1 MCGMNERGS
10 NGRREFGP
18 LAAVVAA
25 GGGHR
30 DVYVPLYAACD
41 TVGDVRNVA
50 VDGVVAHRRSGFALA
65 CRRNVVHGVT
75 ICFPGLRITDFEG
88 RATNSFQCRREY
100 RDVPQNCR
108 RRP

>member
-30 DVYVPLYAACD
+30 DVYVPLHAAGD

-50 VDGVVAHRRSGFALA
+50 ADGVVAHRRSGLALA
-65 CRRNVVHGVT
+65 CRRNVVHGGT
-75 ICFPGLRITDFEG
+75 ICFPAFGSPILRAG
-88 RATNSFQCRREY
+88 R
-100 RDVPQNCR
+100 P
-108 RRP
+108 